1 MFASIMDGMK
11 AQRERSTTN
20 RREAAKLFN
29 EHLKNQSDL
38 GIEVTEQSL
47 SDAWDANSGGVLR
60 KHAPTQQRLQGIV
73 TAQNKSRAEKQAVA
87 EIAQMERDQTIRG
100 FNEKALQSFFKT
112 QSGKI
117 PTAEDI
123 SALRESLGTNQLRL
137 DDFDTLTGKGTNIAS
152 MQSVFDRDQ
161 QAPEMEKVMQLIA
174 TMKTPDADSLKKVY
188 TNVDP
193 AFIDNAVAQAQKGID
208 RSNVLEGRDD
218 IKFAQD
224 QEDRVTDLARKIV
237 EQAQA
242 DSNFTLNTAQ
252 LEAALLKAEVAVKRL
267 VITNTQDDANFAQD
281 FEANVVA
288 AAALAKGAINADIDR
303 IRNMS
308 AEDLAAEQ
316 LKIANA
322 QGNKEATYNFGQKQT
337 VDTATNAAA
346 DRAVALQPAMD
357 LRSAKADINA
367 SFKTATIESVTA
379 SLERWGITDP
389 AVITQ
394 TWNETRSQQEVFDL
408 TGMTANNNSVDQK
421 LQKATLANQKLVAD
435 FKQQN
440 NQTLIAN
447 FKSVPVDYHPQ
458 INALGQHYVITSNR
472 AQSLRVYI
480 AGEIEKGA
488 WDDANATQVQA
499 ALNGWAE
506 TNNIPTYSGQMA
518 QMQLNSKNLA
528 GVTQYTP
535 TRFRDVYI
543 DQFQTDAQYAIDLME
558 SASQSNNLAGYD
570 NAKASLATLINETQQ
585 DVLAREKDPQK
596 AFGMRA
602 SQDEMSKVMSE
613 LKVMMKEMFASG
625 QGVSAPEKKVD
636 VDQGLRYDPVLFKP
650 EFGSNTRIRS
660 VDNAISYL
668 ENRKS
673 GRALYVTPQQLR
685 DLQDEYKALITSHE
699 ADKEELKNTT
709 DTTRAIELD
718 RIIKSNLEQL
728 HEKHFE
734 VGRLVRKVINE
745 GENAS
750 SMFNNIQDDLNSVL
764 P

>member
-750 SMFNNIQDDLNSVL
+750 SMFNNI
-764 P
+764 

>member
-1 MFASIMDGMK
+1 
-11 AQRERSTTN
+11 
-20 RREAAKLFN
+20 
-29 EHLKNQSDL
+29 
-38 GIEVTEQSL
+38 
-47 SDAWDANSGGVLR
+47 
-60 KHAPTQQRLQGIV
+60 
-73 TAQNKSRAEKQAVA
+73 
-87 EIAQMERDQTIRG
+87 
-100 FNEKALQSFFKT
+100 
-112 QSGKI
+112 
-117 PTAEDI
+117 
-123 SALRESLGTNQLRL
+123 
-137 DDFDTLTGKGTNIAS
+137 
-152 MQSVFDRDQ
+152 
-161 QAPEMEKVMQLIA
+161 
-174 TMKTPDADSLKKVY
+174 
-188 TNVDP
+188 
-193 AFIDNAVAQAQKGID
+193 
-208 RSNVLEGRDD
+208 
-218 IKFAQD
+218 
-224 QEDRVTDLARKIV
+224 
-237 EQAQA
+237 
-242 DSNFTLNTAQ
+242 
-252 LEAALLKAEVAVKRL
+252 
-267 VITNTQDDANFAQD
+267 
-281 FEANVVA
+281 
-288 AAALAKGAINADIDR
+288 ADIDR

-750 SMFNNIQDDLNSVL
+750 SMFNNI
-764 P
+764 

>member
-218 IKFAQD
+218 IKFEQD

-267 VITNTQDDANFAQD
+267 VITNSQGDATFAQN
-281 FEANVVA
+281 FEAKVVA
-288 AAALAKGAINADIDR
+288 AAALAKDAINADIDR

-357 LRSAKADINA
+357 LRDAKIDINA

-421 LQKATLANQKLVAD
+421 LQKATLANQKRVAD
-435 FKQQN
+435 FKKLN
-440 NQTLIAN
+440 NQTLTAN

-458 INALGQHYVITSNR
+458 INALGQHYIITSNR

-535 TRFRDVYI
+535 TRFKDVYI
-543 DQFQTDAQYAIDLME
+543 GQFQTDAQYWIDLME

-570 NAKASLATLINETQQ
+570 SAKASLSVLVNDTQQ

-613 LKVMMKEMFASG
+613 LKVMMKEMITSG
-625 QGVSAPEKKVD
+625 EGVVAPEGKVD

-709 DTTRAIELD
+709 DTTREIELD
-718 RIIKSNLEQL
+718 DIIRSNLEQL

-750 SMFNNIQDDLNSVL
+750 SMFNNI
-764 P
+764 

>member
-47 SDAWDANSGGVLR
+47 SDAWDSNSGGVLR
-60 KHAPTQQRLQGIV
+60 KHAPTQQRLQSIV
-73 TAQNKSRAEKQAVA
+73 TAQNNSLAEKKRAADFQASVDQRTLYGYVETDINKA
-87 EIAQMERDQTIRG
+87 LRQNRFSTTPMNNADLYESLTGQYPEDSLQLQELESQTRNGLALGDMQTLQDNEALSEYSLELGKQIDKGFTDAKDLKAIFPSLSISQIKAYIEKYQKTEAQKDKQFKQADIIFNEGRITFNNSQIVFSRDQEAAI
-100 FNEKALQSFFKT
+100 L
-112 QSGKI
+112 
-117 PTAEDI
+117 
-123 SALRESLGTNQLRL
+123 SAAQLV
-137 DDFDTLTGKGTNIAS
+137 K
-152 MQSVFDRDQ
+152 DR
-161 QAPEMEKVMQLIA
+161 A
-174 TMKTPDADSLKKVY
+174 Y
-188 TNVDP
+188 TNT
-193 AFIDNAVAQAQKGID
+193 
-208 RSNVLEGRDD
+208 SNTMT
-218 IKFAQD
+218 I
-224 QEDRVTDLARKIV
+224 
-237 EQAQA
+237 
-242 DSNFTLNTAQ
+242 
-252 LEAALLKAEVAVKRL
+252 EAAKEAVTRL
-267 VITNTQDDANFAQD
+267 VIEQMQDDLVFGQEQYTFASGVEADVLTAVQTATERLMTNTNA
-281 FEANVVA
+281 VVD
-288 AAALAKGAINADIDR
+288 INQKVM
-303 IRNMS
+303 N
-308 AEDLAAEQ
+308 
-316 LKIANA
+316 NA
-322 QGNKEATYNFGQKQT
+322 QTNV
-337 VDTATNAAA
+337 VDTATNKAAE
-346 DRAVALQPAMD
+346 RAVLIQPAMD
-357 LRSAKADINA
+357 LRNAKTDINA

-421 LQKATLANQKLVAD
+421 LQKATLANQKRVAD
-435 FKQQN
+435 FKKLN
-440 NQTLIAN
+440 NQTLTAN

-458 INALGQHYVITSNR
+458 INALGQHYIITSNR

-535 TRFRDVYI
+535 TRFKDVYI
-543 DQFQTDAQYAIDLME
+543 GQFQTDAQYAIDLME
-558 SASQSNNLAGYD
+558 SASQSNNLDGYD

-613 LKVMMKEMFASG
+613 LKVMMKEMITSG
-625 QGVSAPEKKVD
+625 EGVVAPEGKVD

-709 DTTRAIELD
+709 DTTRKIELD
-718 RIIKSNLEQL
+718 DIIRSNLEQL

-750 SMFNNIQDDLNSVL
+750 SMFNNI
-764 P
+764 

>member
-394 TWNETRSQQEVFDL
+394 TWNETRSKQEVFDL